1 MTRFERL
8 YRSYREYVVGALRWH
23 RVPPAD
29 LDDAAQEVFLVLLRK
44 LDEEVE
50 PETIRPWLFQV
61 ARRVASNHR
70 RSIHRHERK
79 RSNEW
84 REPPVQSPEHGV
96 LRREGF
102 ELVTRFLDGLDP
114 MTCRVFVLADIEGL
128 RGVEIAERMGVP
140 LHAVYP
146 RLRKARKRLARLVDR
161 REGRLRSLVPW
172 HWFSGWRAHAG
183 PLLAGAL
190 VLMVVNE
197 PEPTLPGSA
206 PARAGQVEQSAPV
219 PAAMPAPVAVRE
231 TPVRPLVQ
239 PMVRPLV
246 RPEPET
252 LAPRRRAR
260 RIVRKPVLPPSPDP
274 EPVPEVVPELIPEP
288 VPDWSPVDA
297 GTVLG
302 PLLESEVAPVPRKQ
316 VQPGLRGSVVDA
328 EGHGLAN
335 ARVYC
340 RRLEGAR
347 RRPCTT
353 PSARTD
359 RHGRFELGTPG
370 AGEYELVAFR
380 EGTNATAGSDLY
392 LELGPTGASVRLIA
406 D

>member
-70 RSIHRHERK
+70 RSVHRHERK
-79 RSNEW
+79 RCNEW
-84 REPPVQSPEHGV
+84 REPPAQSPEDGV
-96 LRREGF
+96 FRSEGF

-128 RGVEIAERMGVP
+128 RGVEIAERMSVP

-161 REGRLRSLVPW
+161 REGRLRSLLPW
-172 HWFSGWRAHAG
+172 HWFSGWRSQAG
-183 PLLAGAL
+183 SVFSAAL
-190 VLMVVNE
+190 VLAVVSDSAVDTSVASS
-197 PEPTLPGSA
+197 PRTAQIQPTDSPGG
-206 PARAGQVEQSAPV
+206 PLV
-219 PAAMPAPVAVRE
+219 VRE
-231 TPVRPLVQ
+231 TFVRPVADARERT
-239 PMVRPLV
+239 P
-246 RPEPET
+246 
-252 LAPRRRAR
+252 APRRRGR
-260 RIVRKPVLPPSPDP
+260 RVVAETPAPPPVPVLPPPTD
-274 EPVPEVVPELIPEP
+274 
-288 VPDWSPVDA
+288 DWSPVDA
-297 GTVLG
+297 AAVLG
-302 PLLESEVAPVPRKQ
+302 PVLESEPFARPRPRARPK
-316 VQPGLRGSVVDA
+316 PGLRGSVVDPQ
-328 EGHGLAN
+328 GHGLAN

-347 RRPCTT
+347 RRPCAT
-353 PSARTD
+353 PSTRTD

-380 EGTNATAGSDLY
+380 EGTNATAGGDLHV
-392 LELGPTGASVRLIA
+392 ELGSAGASVRLIA